1 MEDYEI
7 IEAYNEMLDETNPEI
22 VIGSLRY
29 SPSYVLREVDPIAYN
44 EGLSDYQDFLEY
56 QESQR
61 IKAACR
67 LDIAAKNSGAPFVLF
82 VCLRRMC
89 L

>member
-22 VIGSLRY
+22 VIGSLIY

-44 EGLSDYQDFLEY
+44 VGLTDFQDALEY
-56 QESQR
+56 E
-61 IKAACR
+61 
-67 LDIAAKNSGAPFVLF
+67 NS
-82 VCLRRMC
+82 
-89 L
+89 

>member
-29 SPSYVLREVDPIAYN
+29 SPSQVLREVDPIAYRV
-44 EGLSDYQDFLEY
+44 GLSEWESF
-56 QESQR
+56 QEEE
-61 IKAACR
+61 
-67 LDIAAKNSGAPFVLF
+67 
-82 VCLRRMC
+82 
-89 L
+89 

>member
-29 SPSYVLREVDPIAYN
+29 SPSQVLREVDPIAYRV
-44 EGLSDYQDFLEY
+44 GLSEWESFVEE
-56 QESQR
+56 QEE
-61 IKAACR
+61 
-67 LDIAAKNSGAPFVLF
+67 
-82 VCLRRMC
+82 
-89 L
+89 

>member
-29 SPSYVLREVDPIAYN
+29 SPSQVLREVDPIAYRV
-44 EGLSDYQDFLEY
+44 GLSEWESFVEE
-56 QESQR
+56 QEQ
-61 IKAACR
+61 
-67 LDIAAKNSGAPFVLF
+67 
-82 VCLRRMC
+82 
-89 L
+89 

>member
-7 IEAYNEMLDETNPEI
+7 LESYNDFLDEVNPEI

-44 EGLSDYQDFLEY
+44 IGLTDFQDALEY
-56 QESQR
+56 ENSQQ
-61 IKAACR
+61 I
-67 LDIAAKNSGAPFVLF
+67 IGVST
-82 VCLRRMC
+82 
-89 L
+89 

>member
-44 EGLSDYQDFLEY
+44 IGLTDFQDALEY
-56 QESQR
+56 ENSQR
-61 IKAACR
+61 I
-67 LDIAAKNSGAPFVLF
+67 ISVST
-82 VCLRRMC
+82 
-89 L
+89 